1 LTIKVYKNFL
11 DNQTHKEL
19 FDLIQS
25 TKFDWYQVKCVQPP
39 LITKDT
45 QFCHWLLALGLD
57 YAIVAPSNFYKVFKP
72 LFKQLDITILHRA
85 KLNLTVRQDE
95 LRILGG
101 FHNDFYRD
109 KEQTQPI
116 EELKVAIY
124 YFNTTN
130 GQTLIKENGKIKKID
145 CEANSLVTFS
155 NTLEHTGMTHTDEQF
170 RYVLNLNYI

>member
-1 LTIKVYKNFL
+1 MSEPIRVYKNFL
-11 DNQTHKEL
+11 DKQTHKEL

-25 TKFDWYQVKCVQPP
+25 KEFGWYFNS
-39 LITKDT
+39 LDTIDT
-45 QFCHWLLALGLD
+45 QLCHWLLALGYD
-57 YAIVAPSNFYKVFKP
+57 YAVTAPSDFYKLFKP
-72 LFKQLDITILHRA
+72 LFKQLDIKILHRA
-85 KLNLTVRQDE
+85 KLNLTVRQDK

-101 FHNDFYRD
+101 FHNDCYTD
-109 KEQTQPI
+109 EEHTQPI
-116 EELKVAIY
+116 EELKVSIY

-155 NTLEHTGMTHTDEQF
+155 NTLEHTAMTHTDEQF

>member
-1 LTIKVYKNFL
+1 MARPIKVYKNFL
-11 DNQTHKEL
+11 DKQTHKEL

-25 TKFDWYQVKCVQPP
+25 KEFGWYFNS
-39 LITKDT
+39 LDTIDT
-45 QFCHWLLALGLD
+45 QFCHWLLEVG
-57 YAIVAPSNFYKVFKP
+57 YKSTYTPSNFYKFFQP
-72 LFKQLDITILHRA
+72 LFNHLDIQILLRA
-85 KLNLTVRQDE
+85 KLNLSVKQDK

-116 EELKVAIY
+116 EELKVSIY

-155 NTLEHTGMTHTDEQF
+155 NTLEHVAMTHTDEQF